1 MNAVVRGRAA
11 IWGIHTTAGDTHA
24 AGIIV
29 DQGYELTGD
38 EDFVFDSEGFAIAKV
53 YFNDQNQCEI
63 NIICEAGTA
72 MPDRG
77 DDIQIAGVAC
87 MVDSASLKWEQRGW
101 KKFSVK
107 ATKYLNLT
115 A

>member
-1 MNAVVRGRAA
+1 MNAVIRGRAA
-11 IWGIHTTAGDTHA
+11 IWGIHTEAGDTHA

-29 DQGYELTGD
+29 DQGYNLTGD
-38 EDFVFDSEGFAIAKV
+38 EDVVLDDEGFVIAKA
-53 YFNDQNQCEI
+53 YFNDQNQCDI
-63 NIICEAGTA
+63 NIICESTTA

-87 MVDSASLKWEQRGW
+87 MVDSAELKWDQKGW
-101 KKFSVK
+101 KKFAAK
-107 ATKYLNLT
+107 ATKYMNL